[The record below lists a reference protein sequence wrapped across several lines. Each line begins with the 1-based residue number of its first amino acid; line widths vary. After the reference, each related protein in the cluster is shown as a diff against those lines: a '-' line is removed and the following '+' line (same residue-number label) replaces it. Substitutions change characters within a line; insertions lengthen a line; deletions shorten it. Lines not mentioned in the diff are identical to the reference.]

1 MKPVSR
7 RTWLKR
13 SGAAAAVSLSAPY
26 VSRLAHAVPGTNK
39 GDNLFSL
46 GVASGDP
53 LSDSVV
59 LWTRLAPKPLE
70 PGGGMPLKP
79 VDVAWEIFE
88 DEKMTRIVR
97 QGTAPAHPDWSHSV
111 HVDVRGLN
119 SARWYWYRF
128 RLGDQTSE
136 IGRTRTAPAP
146 GAAVEKLRFA
156 SACCQKYEDG
166 HYTAYKHMRDEDLD
180 FVLFLGDY
188 IYEKEARL
196 GKPRAHDLP
205 LAETLEHYRARYG
218 LYKSDENLKAVHA
231 AFPWIVTWDDHEFAN
246 DYADDVDT
254 PNGERSPEF
263 LARRANA
270 YRAYYEHMPL
280 RAAQKPKGPHLKLYR
295 RFRFGDLAAVHV
307 LDTRQYRTPQ
317 PCGNKT
323 RPVCAE
329 TDDPERTILGRE
341 QKAWLLDGLANTPS
355 RWTVIAQQVPMM
367 QRNNPKGGVAR
378 YNMDKWDGYRADRN
392 DLLRFIGERNIADVI
407 ALSGDVHTNFAGD
420 LKYDFDDPS
429 SKTVGSEFIGTSIA
443 SRGDGHDL
451 SKKGRK
457 FLEDNGHLKFYNRQR
472 GYLLNTVTPD
482 SWRADF
488 RVMEYI
494 SRPGAPVRTRASFMV
509 EAGRPGLKKLTG

>member
-13 SGAAAAVSLSAPY
+13 SGAAAAVTVSAPY
-26 VSRLAHAVPGTNK
+26 VARLAHAVPGTHK

-46 GVASGDP
+46 GIASGDP
-53 LSDSVV
+53 LPDGVV

-79 VDVAWEIFE
+79 VDVAWEVFE
-88 DEKMTRIVR
+88 DEKMTKIVR
-97 QGTAPAHPDWSHSV
+97 QGSAVAHPDWGHSV
-111 HVDVRGLN
+111 HVDVRGLQP
-119 SARWYWYRF
+119 SRRYWYRF
-128 RLGDQTSE
+128 RVGNRASAL
-136 IGRTRTAPAP
+136 GRTRTAPAP
-146 GAAVEKLRFA
+146 GTVVSRLKFA

-166 HYTAYKHMRDEDLD
+166 HYTAYQHMLAENLD

-188 IYEKEARL
+188 IYEKAAKL
-196 GKPRAHDLP
+196 GKPREHDLP

-218 LYKSDENLKAVHA
+218 LYKGDENLQAVHA

-246 DYADDVDT
+246 DYADDHDT

-270 YRAYYEHMPL
+270 YKAYYEHMPL
-280 RAAQKPKGPHLKLYR
+280 RAAQKPKGPHLTLFR
-295 RFRFGDLAAVHV
+295 RFAFGDLAAVHV

-329 TDDPERTILGRE
+329 TNDPERTILGRK
-341 QKAWLLDGLANTPS
+341 QKAWLLEGLANAKV
-355 RWTVIAQQVPMM
+355 RWNAIAQQVPMM
-367 QRNNPKGGVAR
+367 QRNNPKDGVKR

-392 DLLRFIGERNIADVI
+392 DLLRFIGERNIAGVI

-420 LKYDFDDPS
+420 LKYDFDDPA

-472 GYLLNTVTPD
+472 GYLLNTVTAD

-488 RVMEYI
+488 RVMDFI
-494 SRPGAPVRTRASFMV
+494 TKPGAPVQTRASFMV
-509 EAGRPGLKKLTG
+509 EAGRPGLKRVSG